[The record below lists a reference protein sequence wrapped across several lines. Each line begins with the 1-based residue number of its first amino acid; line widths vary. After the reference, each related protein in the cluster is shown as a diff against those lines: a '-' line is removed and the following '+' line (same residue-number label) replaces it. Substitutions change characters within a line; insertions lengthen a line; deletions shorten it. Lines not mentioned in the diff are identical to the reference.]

1 MPNLVLTDDE
11 HAALLRLVKQALD
24 TDRYPLPP
32 RLEPLKAILAK
43 VASQPVRESPPP
55 PRAPAGLTA
64 GQDSCR

>member
-32 RLEPLKAILAK
+32 RLEPANGRY
-43 VASQPVRESPPP
+43 QR
-55 PRAPAGLTA
+55 
-64 GQDSCR
+64 